1 MSEQLLTFEGVF
13 ETIRK
18 SGAEFDRRLKESA
31 AELDRLMKNQATE
44 FDRRMQEA
52 DRRIEKTE
60 LQMKRTSREIGN
72 LTGSMGRV
80 IERMVGGRNIIK
92 QFQEK
97 FGYIID
103 SHSRNKNFGDALP
116 DNMKGEIDLFLENG
130 DIAILIEV
138 KTTFKENDVGYLL
151 NVIEKFRR
159 YADFKGDKR
168 RFMGAVAGAVIEEGA
183 IKRAHENGF
192 YVIAQSGKAMEIL
205 PTPEG
210 FQAKEW

>member
-1 MSEQLLTFEGVF
+1 MSEQITYEGMMALF
-13 ETIRK
+13 RETREQLK
-18 SGAEFDRRLKESA
+18 ESRRDFSERLKESTA
-31 AELDRLMKNQATE
+31 KANREM
-44 FDRRMQEA
+44 EA
-52 DRRIEKTE
+52 LRQ
-60 LQMKRTSREIGN
+60 QMKRTDKKIGE

-80 IERMVGGRNIIK
+80 IERMVAGLNIIK
-92 QFQEK
+92 QFQDL
-97 FGYIID
+97 GYIIE
-103 SHSRNKNFGDALP
+103 SHSRNKTFGDALP
-116 DNMKGEIDLFLENG
+116 KDMRGEIDLFLENG
-130 DIAILIEV
+130 DIAIVIEV

-168 RFMGAVAGAVIEEGA
+168 RFMGAVAGAVIEEEA